1 MKLGDLLSELRLNIL
16 NDRSD
21 LVDGDSDYLW
31 TDETL
36 VRYINEAQRRFATR
50 SLIIRDA
57 TTPEVVDVVLQTGV
71 SEYQLNAA
79 VLAVISAKLEGEQTD
94 LARTGHSIL
103 NRSTQPA
110 DVNWDMALSSNVQPG
125 KPAAIATDEQ
135 VVEDDAGTLSA
146 VTLRVFPAPSST
158 YNGQKIKLRVCRK
171 PINELV
177 LTNLEAVPEVP
188 EDHHLDMLD
197 WAAYLALRI
206 VDQDSGNRTRSNDF
220 AVSFEGHVQQAR
232 TMVMRKLFAPM
243 PWGFGRNGW
252 AW

>member
-1 MKLGDLLSELRLNIL
+1 MKLGDLLSELRVGIL

-21 LVDGDSDYLW
+21 RIDGDSDYLW

-36 VRYINEAQRRFATR
+36 VRYINEAQRRFACR
-50 SLIIRDA
+50 SLVIRDA
-57 TTPEVVDVVLQTGV
+57 TTPEVVDVVLETGV
-71 SEYQLNAA
+71 IEYTLNPA

-94 LARTGHSIL
+94 LGRAGHSIL
-103 NRSTQPA
+103 NRSNVSA
-110 DVNWDMALSSNVQPG
+110 DVNWDLALSSSIAPG
-125 KPAAIATDEQ
+125 KPVAIATDEQ
-135 VVEDDAGTLSA
+135 VVEDDAGTVSA
-146 VTLRVFPAPSST
+146 VTLRVFPAPSAD

-171 PINELV
+171 PLNELQV
-177 LTNLEAVPEVP
+177 GNTEAIPEVP
-188 EDHHLDMLD
+188 EDHHIEMLD

-206 VDQDSGNRTRSNDF
+206 VDQDAGNRTRANDF
-220 AVSFEGHVQQAR
+220 AASFEGHVQYAR

>member
-1 MKLGDLLSELRLNIL
+1 MKLGDLLSELRVGIL

-21 LVDGDSDYLW
+21 RIDGDSDYLW

-36 VRYINEAQRRFATR
+36 VRYINEAQRRFACR
-50 SLIIRDA
+50 SLVIRDA
-57 TTPEVVDVVLQTGV
+57 TTPEVVDVVLETGV
-71 SEYQLNAA
+71 TDYALNPA

-94 LARTGHSIL
+94 LGRAGHSIL
-103 NRSTQPA
+103 NRSTMSS
-110 DVNWDMALSSNVQPG
+110 DVNWDLALSSTVAPG
-125 KPAAIATDEQ
+125 KPLAIATDEQ
-135 VVEDDAGTLSA
+135 VVEDDAGTVSA
-146 VTLRVFPAPSST
+146 VTLRVFPAPSAD

-171 PINELV
+171 PINELTV
-177 LTNLEAVPEVP
+177 NNKEAVPEVP
-188 EDHHLDMLD
+188 EDHHIEMLD

-206 VDQDSGNRTRSNDF
+206 VDQDSGNRTRASDF
-220 AVSFEGHVQQAR
+220 ATSFEGHVQYAR

>member
-21 LVDGDSDYLW
+21 RIDGDSDYLW

-36 VRYINEAQRRFATR
+36 VRYINEAQRRFACR
-50 SLIIRDA
+50 SLVIRDA
-57 TTPEVVDVVLQTGV
+57 TTPEVVDVVLETGV
-71 SEYQLNAA
+71 IEYQLNPA

-94 LARTGHSIL
+94 LGRAGHSIL
-103 NRSTQPA
+103 SRSTQSA

-125 KPAAIATDEQ
+125 KPVAIATDEE

-146 VTLRVFPAPSST
+146 VTLRVFPAPSAA

-177 LTNLEAVPEVP
+177 LNNLEAVPEVP
-188 EDHHLDMLD
+188 EDHHIEMLD

-206 VDQDSGNRTRSNDF
+206 VDQDSGNRTRANDF
-220 AVSFEGHVQQAR
+220 AASFEGHVQYAR

>member
-21 LVDGDSDYLW
+21 RVDGDSDYLW
-31 TDETL
+31 TDESL
-36 VRYINEAQRRFATR
+36 VRYINEAQRRFACR
-50 SLIIRDA
+50 SLVIRDA
-57 TTPEVVDVVLQTGV
+57 TTPEVVDVVLETGV
-71 SEYQLNAA
+71 TEYQLNSA

-94 LARTGHSIL
+94 LGRAGHSIL
-103 NRSTQPA
+103 NRSNQPA
-110 DVNWDMALSSNVQPG
+110 DVNWDIAIQSNTQPG
-125 KPAAIATDEQ
+125 KPVAFATDEQ
-135 VVEDDAGTLSA
+135 LVEDDGGSISA
-146 VTLRVFPAPSST
+146 VTMRVFPAPSAD

-171 PINELV
+171 PLNDLV
-177 LTNLEAVPEVP
+177 LNNLEAVPEVP
-188 EDHHLDMLD
+188 DDHHLDMLD

-206 VDQDSGNRTRSNDF
+206 VDQDAGNRTRAQDF
-220 AVSFEGHVQQAR
+220 AASFEGHVQYAR